1 MTEDARQ
8 DAEDLAPETGEETFD
23 FKLDRNNLF
32 QEETFTDIRS
42 GSVKRFTPIR
52 PDGTPDKS
60 RNTIYVGQTNLYTP
74 DGPLPIQNV
83 IAAKD
88 LAQAFKRFPDA
99 MEQAVQ
105 RLVEES
111 KNMKEQET
119 SSPIIQTPQSRI
131 IVP

>member
-1 MTEDARQ
+1 MTEDARE
-8 DAEDLAPETGEETFD
+8 DAENLEADTGDETFD

-32 QEETFTDIRS
+32 QEETFTDVRN

-60 RNTIYVGQTNLYTP
+60 RKTIYLGQTSLYTP
-74 DGPLPIQNV
+74 EGPLPLQNV

-88 LAQAFKRFPDA
+88 LAQAFKRFPEA
-99 MEQAVQ
+99 MEEAVQ
-105 RLVEES
+105 RLMEEA
-111 KNMKEQET
+111 KKMKDEKA
-119 SSPIIQTPQSRI
+119 SPIIQTPESRI

>member
-1 MTEDARQ
+1 MTEDARE
-8 DAEDLAPETGEETFD
+8 DAKNLEADAGDETFN

-32 QEETFTDIRS
+32 QEETFTDVRN

-60 RNTIYVGQTNLYTP
+60 RKTIYLGQTSLYTP
-74 DGPLPIQNV
+74 EGPLPLQNV

-88 LAQAFKRFPDA
+88 LAQAFKRFPEA
-99 MEQAVQ
+99 MEEAVQ
-105 RLVEES
+105 RLMEEA
-111 KNMKEQET
+111 KKMKDEKA
-119 SSPIIQTPQSRI
+119 SPIIQTPESRI

>member
-8 DAEDLAPETGEETFD
+8 DAEDLGPEAGEETFD

-32 QEETFTDIRS
+32 QEDTFTDIRS

-52 PDGTPDKS
+52 PDGAPDKS
-60 RNTIYVGQTNLYTP
+60 RKTIYVGQTSLYTP

-88 LAQAFKRFPDA
+88 LAQAFKRFPEA

-105 RLVEES
+105 RLVEEA
-111 KNMKEQET
+111 KKIKDEKP
-119 SSPIIQTPQSRI
+119 SPIIQTPESRI

>member
-1 MTEDARQ
+1 MTEDARE
-8 DAEDLAPETGEETFD
+8 DAENLEADTGDETFD

-32 QEETFTDIRS
+32 QEETFTDVRN

-60 RNTIYVGQTNLYTP
+60 RKTIYLGQTSLYTP
-74 DGPLPIQNV
+74 EGPLPLQNV

-88 LAQAFKRFPDA
+88 LAQAFKRFPEA
-99 MEQAVQ
+99 MEEAVQ
-105 RLVEES
+105 RLMEEA
-111 KNMKEQET
+111 KKMKDEKA
-119 SSPIIQTPQSRI
+119 SPIIQTPGSRI

>member
-1 MTEDARQ
+1 MTEDARE
-8 DAEDLAPETGEETFD
+8 DADNLEADTGDETFD

-32 QEETFTDIRS
+32 QEETFTDVHN
-42 GSVKRFTPIR
+42 GSVKRFTPVR

-60 RNTIYVGQTNLYTP
+60 RKTIYLGQTSLYTP

-88 LAQAFKRFPDA
+88 LAQAFKRFPEA

-105 RLVEES
+105 RLVEEA
-111 KNMKEQET
+111 KKMREDKP
-119 SSPIIQTPQSRI
+119 SPIIQTPESRI

>member
-8 DAEDLAPETGEETFD
+8 DAENLEADTGDETFD

-32 QEETFTDIRS
+32 QEETFTDVRN

-60 RNTIYVGQTNLYTP
+60 RKTIYLGQTSLYTP
-74 DGPLPIQNV
+74 EGPLPLQNV

-88 LAQAFKRFPDA
+88 LAQAFKRFPEA
-99 MEQAVQ
+99 MEEAVQ
-105 RLVEES
+105 RLMEEA
-111 KNMKEQET
+111 KKMKDEKA
-119 SSPIIQTPQSRI
+119 SPIIQTPESRI
-131 IVP
+131 IMP

>member
-1 MTEDARQ
+1 MTEEIRE
-8 DAEDLAPETGEETFD
+8 DAEHPDADTGEETFD

-32 QEETFTDIRS
+32 QEETFTDVHN
-42 GSVKRFTPIR
+42 GSVKRFTPVR

-60 RNTIYVGQTNLYTP
+60 RKTIYLGQTSLYTP

-88 LAQAFKRFPDA
+88 LAQAFKRFPEA

-105 RLVEES
+105 RLVEEA
-111 KNMKEQET
+111 KKMREDKP
-119 SSPIIQTPQSRI
+119 SPIIQTPESRI